1 MIPLLLT
8 WFGTSCL
15 ITLTMRKEMS
25 ERLAFIN
32 EKLISLENDIDD
44 LYETRDEYIDMKIGF
59 GHVQHEI
66 NLLLDQRDSLEIERN
81 RLAECLV

>member
-1 MIPLLLT
+1 
-8 WFGTSCL
+8 
-15 ITLTMRKEMS
+15 MRKEMS

-59 GHVQHEI
+59 GPVQHEI

>member
-1 MIPLLLT
+1 
-8 WFGTSCL
+8 
-15 ITLTMRKEMS
+15 MRKEMS

-32 EKLISLENDIDD
+32 EKLISLETDIDD

-59 GHVQHEI
+59 GPVQHEI

>member
-59 GHVQHEI
+59 GPVQHEI